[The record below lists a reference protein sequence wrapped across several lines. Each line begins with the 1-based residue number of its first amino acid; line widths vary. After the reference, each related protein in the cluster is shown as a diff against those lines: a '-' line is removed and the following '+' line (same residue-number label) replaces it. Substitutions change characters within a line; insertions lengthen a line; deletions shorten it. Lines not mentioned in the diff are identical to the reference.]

1 MEIKIFQFSIAI
13 QNELLY
19 MEVRIT
25 KTHNF
30 VKEEFMSSKSFVQA
44 TMQLPC
50 SVTILTA
57 HADNVQG
64 AMTASSMYVSQV
76 PPLLAVSV
84 SKTFATYHLIEK
96 SKEFAINL
104 IADSQ
109 QDLAGKFGSVHGV
122 EIDKFKEF
130 GVKTEA
136 ASNIKAPLITG
147 CFANI
152 ECRVKSSLWDV
163 EGNHAIYIAEVVGF
177 KMNEKL
183 SPMVWLNNKY
193 FRVGNECKL

>member
-1 MEIKIFQFSIAI
+1 MSNKS
-13 QNELLY
+13 L
-19 MEVRIT
+19 
-25 KTHNF
+25 
-30 VKEEFMSSKSFVQA
+30 VKA

-50 SVTILTA
+50 SVVILTA

-84 SKTFATYHLIEK
+84 SKTFATYQLIEK
-96 SKEFAINL
+96 SREFAINL
-104 IADSQ
+104 IADNQ
-109 QDLAGKFGSVHGV
+109 QPLAEQFGSIHGY
-122 EIDKFKEF
+122 EIDKLKEF
-130 GVKTEA
+130 GVKTETA
-136 ASNIKAPLITG
+136 NTIKAPLIAG

-177 KMNEKL
+177 KMNETL

-193 FRVGNECKL
+193 FKVGNECKL

>member
-1 MEIKIFQFSIAI
+1 
-13 QNELLY
+13 
-19 MEVRIT
+19 
-25 KTHNF
+25 
-30 VKEEFMSSKSFVQA
+30 MSNKSFVKA

-57 HADNVQG
+57 HADNTQG

-104 IADSQ
+104 IADNQ
-109 QDLAGKFGSVHGV
+109 RDLAEKFGSLHGF
-122 EIDKFKEF
+122 EIDKLKEF
-130 GVKTEA
+130 GVKTET
-136 ASNIKAPLITG
+136 ASVVKSPLITG

-163 EGNHAIYIAEVVGF
+163 EGNHVIYIAEVVGF
-177 KMNEKL
+177 KMDEKL

>member
-1 MEIKIFQFSIAI
+1 MSNKS
-13 QNELLY
+13 L
-19 MEVRIT
+19 
-25 KTHNF
+25 
-30 VKEEFMSSKSFVQA
+30 VKA

-50 SVTILTA
+50 PVVILTA

-84 SKTFATYHLIEK
+84 SKTFATYQLIEK
-96 SKEFAINL
+96 SKEFAMNL
-104 IADSQ
+104 IADNQ
-109 QDLAGKFGSVHGV
+109 QPLAEQFGSIHGY
-122 EIDKFKEF
+122 EIDKLKEF
-130 GVKTEA
+130 GVKTEPA
-136 ASNIKAPLITG
+136 NTINAPLIAG

-177 KMNEKL
+177 KINEKL

-193 FRVGNECKL
+193 FKVGNECKL

>member
-1 MEIKIFQFSIAI
+1 VDVK
-13 QNELLY
+13 
-19 MEVRIT
+19 IT
-25 KTHNF
+25 KTINS
-30 VKEEFMSSKSFVQA
+30 VTEDFMPNKSLVQA

-57 HADNVQG
+57 HADNIQG

-109 QDLAGKFGSVHGV
+109 QDLAGKFGSIHGY

-130 GVKTEA
+130 GVKTETA
-136 ASNIKAPLITG
+136 NIIKAPLIIG

-152 ECRVKSSLWDV
+152 ECRVKSALWDV

-177 KMNEKL
+177 KMNDKL

>member
-1 MEIKIFQFSIAI
+1 MSNKS
-13 QNELLY
+13 L
-19 MEVRIT
+19 VR
-25 KTHNF
+25 
-30 VKEEFMSSKSFVQA
+30 A
-44 TMQLPC
+44 TMQMPC

-84 SKTFATYHLIEK
+84 SKTFASYHLIEK

-104 IADSQ
+104 IADNQ
-109 QDLAGKFGSVHGV
+109 RDLAEQFGSVHGH
-122 EIDKFKEF
+122 ETDKLKEF
-130 GVKTEA
+130 GVNTEP
-136 ASNIKAPLITG
+136 SNTIKAPLITG

-177 KMNEKL
+177 KMDKKL